1 MKRIIKYILIIA
13 TSIFIFA
20 SCSSLS
26 NDNQLLPNYSD
37 DFLDVNYR
45 IDGFDNK
52 AFEIIVANKSDKPV
66 LLLLTEAKVLTA
78 DGNYKSIMSVSDALS
93 SKTSIK
99 VKNIQ
104 INPDVKYSEEF
115 VANGYLRKQILNNEY
130 ILLPWIDSD
139 LFNLSIPYIVDGRK
153 KLITITK

>member
-1 MKRIIKYILIIA
+1 MKRIIKYILIA

-26 NDNQLLPNYSD
+26 NNNQLLPNYSD
-37 DFLDVNYR
+37 DFLDVSYR
-45 IDGFDNK
+45 IDGLDNK
-52 AFEIIVANKSDKPV
+52 SFEIIVENKSDKPV
-66 LLLLTEAKVLTA
+66 LLLLTEAKVLTV
-78 DGNYKSIMSVSDALS
+78 DGNYESIMSVSDALS
-93 SKTSIK
+93 NKTSIK

-130 ILLPWIDSD
+130 ILLPWIDSN
-139 LFNLSIPYIVDGRK
+139 LFNLSIPYIADGK
-153 KLITITK
+153 KNLITITK

>member
-1 MKRIIKYILIIA
+1 
-13 TSIFIFA
+13 
-20 SCSSLS
+20 
-26 NDNQLLPNYSD
+26 
-37 DFLDVNYR
+37 
-45 IDGFDNK
+45 
-52 AFEIIVANKSDKPV
+52 
-66 LLLLTEAKVLTA
+66 
-78 DGNYKSIMSVSDALS
+78 MSVSDALS

>member
-1 MKRIIKYILIIA
+1 MKRKIKYFLIV

-20 SCSSLS
+20 SCSSLL
-26 NDNQLLPNYSD
+26 NDNQMLLNYSD
-37 DFLDVNYR
+37 DFLDVSYR
-45 IDGFDNK
+45 IDGLDNK
-52 AFEIIVANKSDKPV
+52 AFEISIDNKSDKAI

-93 SKTSIK
+93 NKTSIK

-104 INPDVKYSEEF
+104 INPDVKYIEEF

-130 ILLPWIDSD
+130 VLLPWIDPTY
-139 LFNLSIPYIVDGRK
+139 FNLSIPYIVDGK
-153 KLITITK
+153 KNLITITK